1 MFDPTWFGKN
11 LSMLKLGGRNNVVL
25 VVEDNKSSAGSTLV
39 QGSYILHFVLLSFSL
54 YNRIFNYALQK
65 VRP

>member
-1 MFDPTWFGKN
+1 
-11 LSMLKLGGRNNVVL
+11 MLKLGGRNNVVL

-39 QGSYILHFVLLSFSL
+39 QGSYILHFVLLSFLL